1 MQRILDEWPVWAAFV
16 LFFLGAFV
24 RGAATYGV
32 GRGLRRAGDSRQGL
46 ARQLDRPTMRRA
58 EQWIGRW
65 GAPVVSLGF
74 LTVGV
79 QTAINATA
87 GLLNMPLRRYV
98 PALVV
103 GALIWATVYVT
114 VGMAVI
120 EAALGRVPWWWAV
133 VGHAVLVGIVA
144 MSRRLRAPQ

>member
-120 EAALGRVPWWWAV
+120 EAALGR
-133 VGHAVLVGIVA
+133 
-144 MSRRLRAPQ
+144 RAA

>member
-133 VGHAVLVGIVA
+133 VGLAVLVGIVA
-144 MSRRLRAPQ
+144 VSRRLRAPQ

>member
-1 MQRILDEWPVWAAFV
+1 M
-16 LFFLGAFV
+16 
-24 RGAATYGV
+24 
-32 GRGLRRAGDSRQGL
+32 
-46 ARQLDRPTMRRA
+46 
-58 EQWIGRW
+58 
-65 GAPVVSLGF
+65 VSLGF

-133 VGHAVLVGIVA
+133 VGLAVLVGIVA
-144 MSRRLRAPQ
+144 VSRRLRAPQ

>member
-103 GALIWATVYVT
+103 GALMWATVYVT

-120 EAALGRVPWWWAV
+120 EAALGRVPWWWAL
-133 VGHAVLVGIVA
+133 VGLAVLVGIVA
-144 MSRRLRAPQ
+144 VSRRLRASQ